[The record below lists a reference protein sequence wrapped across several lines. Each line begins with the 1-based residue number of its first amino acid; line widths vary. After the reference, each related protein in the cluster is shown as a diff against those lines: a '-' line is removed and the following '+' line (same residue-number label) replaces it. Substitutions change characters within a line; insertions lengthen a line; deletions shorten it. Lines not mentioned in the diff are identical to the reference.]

1 MGVPSLPIRNFSKF
15 QAMSVLLTGFQIKKW
30 GLKHFWGQSQ
40 DEGFAYLAIR
50 LSESSEGA
58 GSDFLRNVKRG
69 CSFSPF
75 TSTCPNVDDFYKKI
89 KRYLA
94 PQTST
99 LGLKRYKM
107 VKRKIGESGLPC
119 RTCPPWTR
127 SHCRASHASA
137 GWRSPHRRRS
147 PVQHRLR
154 SNLSSTNP
162 DVGSSHQNRIML
174 LSWYWKAR
182 VWFLSILVT
191 WYRSRSSRCH
201 LI

>member
-1 MGVPSLPIRNFSKF
+1 MKGSPTSPSGFLSRQKG
-15 QAMSVLLTGFQIKKW
+15 QAATSWGMWRGDVHSLHSPPPVQTKMISPKK
-30 GLKHFWGQSQ
+30 
-40 DEGFAYLAIR
+40 R
-50 LSESSEGA
+50 
-58 GSDFLRNVKRG
+58 
-69 CSFSPF
+69 
-75 TSTCPNVDDFYKKI
+75 

-107 VKRKIGESGLPC
+107 VKRNIGESGRPC

-127 SHCRASHASA
+127 SHCRVSRASA

-147 PVQHRLR
+147 PAQHRLR

-182 VWFLSILVT
+182 GWFLSILVT
-191 WYRSRSSRCH
+191 RYRSRSSRCH

>member
-75 TSTCPNVDDFYKKI
+75 TSTCPNKDDFSKKKEKVFGSANINFRTKKI
-89 KRYLA
+89 QNGK
-94 PQTST
+94 S
-99 LGLKRYKM
+99 
-107 VKRKIGESGLPC
+107 KIGESGLPC

-127 SHCRASHASA
+127 SHCRVSRASA

-174 LSWYWKAR
+174 LSWYWEAR
-182 VWFLSILVT
+182 VWFLFILFT
-191 WYRSRSSRCH
+191 WYRSRSF
-201 LI
+201 